1 VEDKHND
8 RWLWFLIVILCATAV
23 GKVAMQDVPRIR
35 LSALKGNDVNQL
47 YLGSRVWLRGQNPY
61 SIDALFLEMKRT
73 NPVGAAG
80 LNGLCTT
87 DCHLYYPPSALP
99 VIALLSWTPWKLFHS
114 IYLATCIL
122 VYLFVLYRLSLL
134 IEKPVYR
141 YLFLSLGIAF
151 GPYHSGLDTNNIS
164 ALLIPLLLLSTLC
177 LDSVWAFALM
187 GVIASLKPPLVLVL
201 LLYYLLRRDRRV
213 LTVSAPIIL
222 AISAISLFRLRFITW
237 WPTYMHS
244 VREYAAGNA
253 SLGVTN
259 HGVLNSGFSNLQA
272 LFYVLFHSASYA
284 AIGNYVTLILL
295 GAVFTWSLL
304 RWPTPELSSDSTT
317 LAISIVGCLTLFQSS
332 LQYYN
337 YVFLLAAGVFA
348 LGHCTKNVR
357 LGLMAALCSFVFPPN
372 LLLSLSSHS
381 REPLSAMVQ
390 LGHRESLK
398 ASQLTHGQELLA
410 CVPSIFFFLIA
421 LCLVAAFQI
430 KRKRLAAPSRGP
442 QPMLQTLLGR
452 KQIATISNFS
462 N

>member
-1 VEDKHND
+1 VEDKHNS
-8 RWLWFLIVILCATAV
+8 RWLWFLIVALCATAV
-23 GKVAMQDVPRIR
+23 GKVVMQDVPRIR
-35 LSALKGNDVNQL
+35 LSALRQNDVNQL
-47 YLGSRVWLRGQNPY
+47 YLGSRVWIRGENPY
-61 SIDALFLEMKRT
+61 SIDTLFLEMKRT

-80 LNGLCTT
+80 LNGVCTT

-99 VIALLSWTPWKLFHS
+99 VIALLSWMPWKLFHA

-141 YLFLSLGIAF
+141 CLFIALGTAF

-177 LDSVWAFALM
+177 LDSVWAFALIA
-187 GVIASLKPPLVLVL
+187 VIATLKPPLVLVL

-222 AISAISLFRLRFITW
+222 AISAISLFRLRSIPW
-237 WPTYMHS
+237 WPTYLHS
-244 VREYAAGNA
+244 IHDYAAGSA
-253 SLGVTN
+253 TLGVTN
-259 HGVLNSGFSNLQA
+259 HGILNFGFSNLQA
-272 LFYVLFHSASYA
+272 LYYVLFNSAHYA

-295 GAVFTWSLL
+295 GALFTWSVL
-304 RWPTPELSSDSTT
+304 RWPPDGMSSDSTT

-348 LGHCTKNVR
+348 LGYSTKGVR
-357 LGLMAALCSFVFPPN
+357 IGLVAALCSFVFPPN
-372 LLLSLSSHS
+372 LLLSLSIHG
-381 REPLSAMVQ
+381 REPVNAMVQ
-390 LGHRESLK
+390 LAHRGWK
-398 ASQLTHGQELLA
+398 ASQLTHGQELLG
-410 CVPSIFFFLIA
+410 CFPSIIFFLIA
-421 LCLVAAFQI
+421 LCLVVTFQL
-430 KRKRLAAPSRGP
+430 KRRQLAASSWGS
-442 QPMLQTLLGR
+442 QPILPALLGQKR
-452 KQIATISNFS
+452 IARISNLS